1 MEPFIQKE
9 MTNSTARANLNGR
22 SPFELAQLLNAP
34 ELLLA
39 LGLKEIELDRIIL
52 KPKPLE

>member
-1 MEPFIQKE
+1 
-9 MTNSTARANLNGR
+9 MTLLTNHINSTARASLNGR